1 MRKSRY
7 VAGLRA
13 VESLLSRPSAKVV
26 KLFAEYRTSNPR
38 VESIIA
44 QANSRGIEIQS
55 ANRARLRQISG
66 EARHQGVVVEVQR
79 EAILDE
85 AALRTLVESGFT
97 GGKQEPL
104 LLLVLEGI
112 QDPHNLGACLRSA
125 DAAGA
130 DAVVVHRHGSAGLG
144 ATVSKVAAGAAES
157 MPFASVNNLG
167 KVLDWLKDYG
177 VSVIGTSGAADKS
190 IYDIDLSKS
199 VALVM
204 GGEHGGISERIARRC
219 DELAALPMRGTVS
232 SLNVSVATGIC
243 MFEAVRQ
250 RRQVRN
256 ERNRD

>member
-1 MRKSRY
+1 MSESRY

-26 KLFAEYRTSNPR
+26 RLYAEYRTSNPR

-66 EARHQGVVVEVQR
+66 EARHQGVVVEIRR
-79 EAILDE
+79 EAILAE
-85 AALRTLVESGFT
+85 AALRSLVESRLT
-97 GGKQEPL
+97 GEKREPL

-112 QDPHNLGACLRSA
+112 QDPRNLGACLRSA

-130 DAVVVHRHGSAGLG
+130 DAIVVRRHGSAGLG

-157 MPFASVNNLG
+157 LPFASVNNLG
-167 KVLDWLKDYG
+167 KVLDWLRQYG
-177 VSVIGTSGAADKS
+177 VIIVGTSDAAEKS
-190 IYDIDLSKS
+190 IYDVDLSKS

-204 GGEHGGISERIARRC
+204 GGEHGGISERIAKHC

-250 RRQVRN
+250 RRR
-256 ERNRD
+256 